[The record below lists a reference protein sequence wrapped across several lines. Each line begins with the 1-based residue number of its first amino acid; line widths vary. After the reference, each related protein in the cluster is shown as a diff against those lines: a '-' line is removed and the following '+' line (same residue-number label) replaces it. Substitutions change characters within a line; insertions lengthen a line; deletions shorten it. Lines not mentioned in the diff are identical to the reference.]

1 MIISQL
7 ESKIEAKTKLMH
19 NAEDQILELNKII
32 KAIEEQ
38 RNKTIKA
45 IEEQRNKLLEVK
57 SDLWWEI
64 ADIQEDV
71 ERLKEEYHI
80 K

>member
-7 ESKIEAKTKLMH
+7 EAKIEAKTKLMH

-32 KAIEEQ
+32 KAVE
-38 RNKTIKA
+38 K
-45 IEEQRNKLLEVK
+45 QRNKLLEVK

-71 ERLKEEYHI
+71 ERLKEEYHL

>member
-7 ESKIEAKTKLMH
+7 EAKIEAKTKLMH

-38 RNKTIKA
+38 RNK
-45 IEEQRNKLLEVK
+45 LLELK
-57 SDLWWEI
+57 SELWWEI

-71 ERLKEEYHI
+71 ERLKEEYHL

>member
-7 ESKIEAKTKLMH
+7 EAKIEVKTKLMH
-19 NAEDQILELNKII
+19 NAEDQILELNKI
-32 KAIEEQ
+32 
-38 RNKTIKA
+38 IKA

-71 ERLKEEYHI
+71 ERLKEEYHL

>member
-7 ESKIEAKTKLMH
+7 EAKIEAKTKLMH

-32 KAIEEQ
+32 KAV
-38 RNKTIKA
+38 
-45 IEEQRNKLLEVK
+45 EEQRNKLLEVK

-71 ERLKEEYHI
+71 ERLKEEYHL

>member
-7 ESKIEAKTKLMH
+7 EAKIEAKTRLMH
-19 NAEDQILELNKII
+19 NAENQILELNKI
-32 KAIEEQ
+32 
-38 RNKTIKA
+38 IKA

>member
-38 RNKTIKA
+38 RNK
-45 IEEQRNKLLEVK
+45 LLEVK

>member
-7 ESKIEAKTKLMH
+7 EAKIEAKTKLMH
-19 NAEDQILELNKII
+19 NAENQILELNKI
-32 KAIEEQ
+32 
-38 RNKTIKA
+38 IKA

>member
-7 ESKIEAKTKLMH
+7 EAKIEAKTKLMH
-19 NAEDQILELNKII
+19 NAENQILELNKII
-32 KAIEEQ
+32 KAVEV
-38 RNKTIKA
+38 
-45 IEEQRNKLLEVK
+45 QRNKLLEVK

-71 ERLKEEYHI
+71 ERLKEEYHL

>member
-7 ESKIEAKTKLMH
+7 EAKIEAKTKLMH
-19 NAEDQILELNKII
+19 NAEDQILELNKI
-32 KAIEEQ
+32 
-38 RNKTIKA
+38 IKA

>member
-7 ESKIEAKTKLMH
+7 EAKIEAKTKLMH
-19 NAEDQILELNKII
+19 NAENQILELNKI
-32 KAIEEQ
+32 
-38 RNKTIKA
+38 IKA

-71 ERLKEEYHI
+71 ERLKEEYYI

>member
-7 ESKIEAKTKLMH
+7 EAKIEAKTKLMH

-38 RNKTIKA
+38 RNK
-45 IEEQRNKLLEVK
+45 LLEVK

-64 ADIQEDV
+64 AGIQEDV
-71 ERLKEEYHI
+71 ERLKEEYHL

>member
-7 ESKIEAKTKLMH
+7 EAKIEAKTKLMH

-32 KAIEEQ
+32 KAV
-38 RNKTIKA
+38 
-45 IEEQRNKLLEVK
+45 EEQRNKLLEVK

-71 ERLKEEYHI
+71 ERLKEEYYL